1 MIYRKVPPVP
11 VHVSTSPGPQ
21 SSRSRGDLEPGR
33 PRARRR
39 QVQDQG
45 TDGRGRRARG
55 ARRSQ
60 GHGTRAVTVRGP
72 LNHSTAAGGRA
83 GNNLFPSRGC
93 ARGPAGRPVDGSA
106 DPRAPAL
113 IRVLAGYGWTAQRHG
128 ARRPRQYHIQ
138 ATSCW
143 LWLPRILN
151 PSSRRLVTARA
162 SG

>member
-1 MIYRKVPPVP
+1 MYISIWKSIAYQILDARMIYRKVPPVP

-93 ARGPAGRPVDGSA
+93 ARGPAGRRIGGSA
-106 DPRAPAL
+106 RARINSRACGLRLDSTAARSTQAAAVSYP
-113 IRVLAGYGWTAQRHG
+113 GY
-128 ARRPRQYHIQ
+128 
-138 ATSCW
+138 
-143 LWLPRILN
+143 
-151 PSSRRLVTARA
+151 
-162 SG
+162 

>member
-1 MIYRKVPPVP
+1 MQLLQYHITH
-11 VHVSTSPGPQ
+11 VHQHMEIDRIPNTRCTHDLQKGPQ

-45 TDGRGRRARG
+45 TDGLGRRARG

-128 ARRPRQYHIQ
+128 ARRPRSI
-138 ATSCW
+138 
-143 LWLPRILN
+143 I
-151 PSSRRLVTARA
+151 SRLLVAGCGCRG
-162 SG
+162 S